1 MAFVLAVLGGAA
13 AVEISKLL
21 HKDKHSPKD
30 LEDLEEKEHEL
41 RLLVKELEEELQD
54 ERKAH
59 QVNSKRVQELSATA
73 EQLEH
78 VKSELEQESA
88 TLRTDKA
95 QLLQRTETLVQ
106 QQAELRQTSE
116 GLRVENTSL
125 TQQVNRL
132 KIVNQEAVSTFA
144 DHLKRLKVRVV
155 GSFEQFSQGFLD
167 SHGLLDTLKD
177 LGMEVNFSAESLDA
191 LPDVAGR
198 PGLKDT
204 EPLEE
209 QMRADFSK
217 QLRLISDSP
226 ERLGMLLASVAGQD
240 VIVDVDEPSTSSVPS
255 LTFPTLKSPPKE
267 RKSSSVFNFLSALSL
282 TPRGQ
287 EENTQQRVPALNLSS
302 VGRELPTMSPSRALQ
317 PAEFDSNSGTA
328 LVFKQPKKES
338 KKGSKYTLNLAPGAS
353 ERTTPRKAAPRTPK
367 KSQSAVPALDFHGS
381 ENTEPFSASQ
391 ELVSRRSLVQ
401 RGQL

>member
-30 LEDLEEKEHEL
+30 IRSLVQREHKL
-41 RLLVKELEEELQD
+41 QQLLQDLEEELRD
-54 ERKAH
+54 EREAH
-59 QVNSKRVQELSATA
+59 QTDSKRVQDLNFAAS
-73 EQLEH
+73 QLRK
-78 VKSELEQESA
+78 VKGELEQESA
-88 TLRTDKA
+88 ALKADKA
-95 QLLQRTETLVQ
+95 QLLQRTEALVQ
-106 QQAELRQTSE
+106 QQAELRQSSDV
-116 GLRVENTSL
+116 LAKENTTL

-132 KIVNQEAVSTFA
+132 KIVNQEAVNTFA
-144 DHLKRLKVRVV
+144 EHLKRIKVRVV
-155 GSFEQFSQGFLD
+155 ESFEQFSEGALD
-167 SHGLLDTLKD
+167 SIGLLDTLKD
-177 LGMEVNFSAESLDA
+177 LGMEVNFSAEALDA

-226 ERLGMLLASVAGQD
+226 ERLSMLLASVGATD
-240 VIVDVDEPSTSSVPS
+240 ADEPSSSFSGMPS

-287 EENTQQRVPALNLSS
+287 EESAQQKVPALNLSS
-302 VGRELPTMSPSRALQ
+302 VARESPTSSPIRRALQ
-317 PAEFDSNSGTA
+317 PAETNTNSSA
-328 LVFKQPKKES
+328 LVFKQPKKEG
-338 KKGSKYTLNLAPGAS
+338 KKGSKYTLNLGMGAA
-353 ERTTPRKAAPRTPK
+353 EKTTPRKATVHSPKRTP
-367 KSQSAVPALDFHGS
+367 SVTQAIDFHDA
-381 ENTEPFSASQ
+381 ENTDPFSCSQ
-391 ELVSRRSLVQ
+391 ELVARR
-401 RGQL
+401 